1 MIFSDH
7 FDMLML
13 KIIFKNKK
21 YYFDTVFSEKQ
32 LLPHSQISYMSS
44 T

>member
-1 MIFSDH
+1 MFSDH
-7 FDMLML
+7 FDILIL

-21 YYFDTVFSEKQ
+21 YYFDAVFNEKQ
-32 LLPHSQISYMSS
+32 LLPHSQTSS